1 MNTTDR
7 STGSIDY
14 AVRRR
19 FAFITLKS
27 NKKVIEDFYKD
38 DEETKAK
45 AVEYFNKVDKFIR
58 DNKFGDADFDD
69 LMVGHSYFMAKDILS
84 LEDKMKYE
92 VKPLLLEYLNDG
104 LLTDQQL
111 ILKEDDWLSKIK
123 LDENE

>member
-1 MNTTDR
+1 
-7 STGSIDY
+7 
-14 AVRRR
+14 
-19 FAFITLKS
+19 
-27 NKKVIEDFYKD
+27 
-38 DEETKAK
+38 
-45 AVEYFNKVDKFIR
+45 
-58 DNKFGDADFDD
+58 
-69 LMVGHSYFMAKDILS
+69 MVGHSYFMAKDILS